1 MVFFF
6 SLNRTT
12 GSQNTVDVQRQQ
24 EAGVS
29 LPPHRALDQG
39 TPTTMPHCASTQLP
53 LVARCHRHRAS
64 ASSASDRPSSSADP
78 TADLPPYFTTF
89 LWGTERE
96 KMQAEDI
103 HQCFLAIIPTK
114 LAPGRWSPGQAGD
127 LSAALPAHACSLL
140 YIRYNKAKAWIQK
153 GLPLHW
159 AGMRLEGCS
168 ELEKLKELHWIWG
181 RTAGLF
187 YEDSTGAQQ
196 LAHCFVWLHMWVFVA
211 VGFCW
216 FLLCCCFS
224 FWFSFSFLLSH
235 LNAHCQHLDE
245 VGWWRGIWLSC
256 WRCTGGKQDK
266 KTTNKQKQQNREV
279 RINIRMEQQIAI
291 TPQQNIS
298 SICCISRSC
307 WLGLTRKVSKSLCR
321 ATHWYSLLQ
330 GCWPGQCTWAN
341 DLSKLSIENEV
352 L

>member
-1 MVFFF
+1 MEWFFF
-6 SLNRTT
+6 FLE
-12 GSQNTVDVQRQQ
+12 QNHR
-24 EAGVS
+24 
-29 LPPHRALDQG
+29 LPKYSGCAETARGRGFPSPTQG
-39 TPTTMPHCASTQLP
+39 TGPGDSHHDATL
-53 LVARCHRHRAS
+53 RINS
-64 ASSASDRPSSSADP
+64 ASPGCTLSQTPSLCLFSIWQTEQLCWSHSRRSTTIFHHIPLGNWKRKNAGRRYSPMLSSYYSDKAGPRQVEPRA
-78 TADLPPYFTTF
+78 
-89 LWGTERE
+89 
-96 KMQAEDI
+96 
-103 HQCFLAIIPTK
+103 
-114 LAPGRWSPGQAGD
+114 GRWS
-127 LSAALPAHACSLL
+127 LPAHACSLL

-211 VGFCW
+211 VVFCW

-291 TPQQNIS
+291 TSQHS
-298 SICCISRSC
+298 TGSICCISRSC
-307 WLGLTRKVSKSLCR
+307 WLGLTRNFQSHCVEQHTGIACCKDAGQVSAHGLMIYPSSL
-321 ATHWYSLLQ
+321 
-330 GCWPGQCTWAN
+330 
-341 DLSKLSIENEV
+341 
-352 L
+352 